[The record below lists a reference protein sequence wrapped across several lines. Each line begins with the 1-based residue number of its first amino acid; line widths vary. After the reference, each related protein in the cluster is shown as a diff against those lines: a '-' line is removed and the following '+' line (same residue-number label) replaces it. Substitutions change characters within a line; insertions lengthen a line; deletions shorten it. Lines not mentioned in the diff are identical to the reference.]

1 MRLMLSKVKS
11 DNIVGSFEI
20 YKRGKTLGHTQVYSV
35 MLVGKALKVE
45 VSNAGTIIVD
55 PLKWDFDGKGEGSIL
70 SLEDFESNKPEI
82 DEEVKVEGLATLV
95 TSTGVESVSQFKGTF
110 YTTGYLR
117 RAWTSLLDPNWDG
130 NWNF

>member
-1 MRLMLSKVKS
+1 MRLLLSKVKR
-11 DNIVGSFEI
+11 DNLVGSFEI
-20 YKRGKTLGHTQVYSV
+20 YKRGKTSGHTQVYSV
-35 MLVGKALKVE
+35 ILVNKALKVE

-55 PLKWDFDGKGEGSIL
+55 PLKWDFDGMGEGAII
-70 SLEDFESNKPEI
+70 SLEDFESNRPEI
-82 DEEVKVEGLATLV
+82 EDEVEVEGLVELV
-95 TSTGVESVSQFKGTF
+95 TSTGVESVSPFKGTF